1 MKYNKL
7 FIISLL
13 LLAACGEK
21 KQSEAPAT
29 QNVSEN
35 TISLTDVQMKNA
47 GIATAKMEIREMS
60 SILKLN
66 GMIDVPPQNMISVS
80 VPMGGYLK
88 STKLLPG
95 MHITKGEV
103 IAVMQDQQYIQLQQ
117 DYLTA
122 KAKYIFLE
130 KEYQRQK
137 DLNQSQASSDK
148 VYQQVE
154 SDYRSQQILI
164 TSLGEKLKFAGIN
177 VTRINNEK
185 IQSSVNI
192 YAPISGY
199 VSRVNVNI
207 GKYVAPTDVLFEL
220 IDPSDLHLA
229 LKVFEKDLDKL
240 YIGQKLKAYSN
251 NQPEKKYNGII
262 ILIGRNLSEDH
273 NTEVHCHFETNDK
286 YLVPGTYM
294 NADIEVKNKRS
305 YALLA
310 DAVVRFENKEYVFK
324 AKNKNQFDMTEVTT
338 GINENGYIQITSP
351 LNEDFTNENFVV
363 QGAYSL
369 LMMLK
374 NTAE

>member
-7 FIISLL
+7 FIILLL

-29 QNVSEN
+29 QNLSEN

-251 NQPEKKYNGII
+251 NQPEKKYNGTI